1 MLQKSK
7 TREIGMAD
15 PCFTK
20 KDSKPP
26 VCGVHNVPL
35 VQRRTSE
42 DSGTSG
48 LGTFTFLVCPVSGA
62 VVRDTPTR
70 S

>member
-1 MLQKSK
+1 
-7 TREIGMAD
+7 MAE

-20 KDSKPP
+20 KDSKKT
-26 VCGVHNVPL
+26 VCGVHKVPL
-35 VQRRTSE
+35 VKHQTS
-42 DSGTSG
+42 DHSDTSG
-48 LGTFTFLVCPVSGA
+48 LGTFTFFVCPVSGA

>member
-1 MLQKSK
+1 
-7 TREIGMAD
+7 MAD

-20 KDSKPP
+20 KDSNPP
-26 VCGVHNVPL
+26 ACGVHNVPL
-35 VQRRTSE
+35 VPRQTS
-42 DSGTSG
+42 DHSDTSG
-48 LGTFTFLVCPVSGA
+48 LGTFTYLVCPVSGA

>member
-1 MLQKSK
+1 
-7 TREIGMAD
+7 MAE

-20 KDSKPP
+20 KDSKTP

-35 VQRRTSE
+35 VSRRTS
-42 DSGTSG
+42 DHSDTSG

-62 VVRDTPTR
+62 VVRDSPAK